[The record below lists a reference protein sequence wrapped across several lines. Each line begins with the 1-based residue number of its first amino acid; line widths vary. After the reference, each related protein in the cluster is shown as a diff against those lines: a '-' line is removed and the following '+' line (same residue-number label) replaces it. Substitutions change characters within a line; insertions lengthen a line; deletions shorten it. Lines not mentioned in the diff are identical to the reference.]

1 MTAGLG
7 ARLHL
12 VAGEPRLWLR
22 RLVLLKAPDFSAVI
36 RDIPLKRGLNIV
48 LGFGEETE
56 DTSDELGSS
65 SFIRS
70 GHSVGKTTFCRL
82 VRHILGEDTFGTKRA
97 QERIRSCFPQGWVA
111 AEVVVDGSSW
121 AVARPFSTNS
131 LPKTKPEARVE
142 DLFAPNFA
150 GVRMDEYQAALA
162 RLLPPHCDLPSMTF
176 EWRHL
181 LAWLS
186 RDQEARLRNFWT
198 WRESDAESGVR
209 FKKPVEHPK
218 HLARGVLKLLSP
230 EIQELEDHVTELHV
244 CHKQAVD
251 EREQLENEPRLRQMD
266 LKRRLSQLLPN
277 NPPSPIDN
285 SKPMFSLEM
294 LVKNELLRLRSEIK
308 AREQDLD
315 ATDDKISRLDSVL
328 RSKEKEI
335 SLLLAAEERRDAM
348 IEVLKDD
355 DDPDEKRLQKL
366 EQEMKDQCAYVPE
379 IKIEQC
385 QYAIDYLAKRRARK
399 NVSKIGTYKD
409 QMHGQR
415 AAQELQQEN
424 EAAKADLAQERSE
437 LSSIQ
442 AFKDKLR
449 LDRTRIRS
457 ELDDL
462 ERKCEDLSRIC
473 EEYGNNEAIL
483 AGTVENHELSKA
495 QEEEATLAV
504 DLADAE
510 ARLKKARQDA
520 LVHGDT
526 VREVFSDLVRYTFG
540 AAYSGDIQHDNDL
553 CFRVL
558 ESGEQAGA
566 VVDTLATILGDITA
580 MLCAGHG
587 ASYHPGFLI
596 HDSPREADLNHRL
609 YTRLL
614 TLMWTVTSDCGGPVE
629 APFQYILTTTTKPP
643 DDAAK
648 SICLQMK
655 AWPEKEMLLG
665 RRLNCQSE
673 LEQGVLEFSTQ

>member
-1 MTAGLG
+1 MLKTS
-7 ARLHL
+7 LHQ
-12 VAGEPRLWLR
+12 
-22 RLVLLKAPDFSAVI
+22 
-36 RDIPLKRGLNIV
+36 
-48 LGFGEETE
+48 
-56 DTSDELGSS
+56 TS
-65 SFIRS
+65 
-70 GHSVGKTTFCRL
+70 
-82 VRHILGEDTFGTKRA
+82 RA
-97 QERIRSCFPQGWVA
+97 CAW
-111 AEVVVDGSSW
+111 
-121 AVARPFSTNS
+121 
-131 LPKTKPEARVE
+131 
-142 DLFAPNFA
+142 
-150 GVRMDEYQAALA
+150 DEYQAALA
-162 RLLPPHCDLPSMTF
+162 RLLPPHCDLPGMTF

-186 RDQEARLRNFWT
+186 RDQEARLRHFWA
-198 WRESDAESGVR
+198 WRESYAESGVR
-209 FKKPVEHPK
+209 FKKPVEYPK
-218 HLARGVLKLLSP
+218 HLAKGVLKLLSP
-230 EIQELEDHVTELHV
+230 EIQELEDHVAELHV
-244 CHKQAVD
+244 RYKQAVD
-251 EREQLENEPRLRQMD
+251 EREQLETEPLFKRKD
-266 LKRRLSQLLPN
+266 LERRLSQLLPN
-277 NPPSPIDN
+277 FPSFPIDN
-285 SKPMFSLEM
+285 AKPMFSPEVLA
-294 LVKNELLRLRSEIK
+294 KNELGGLRSIIK
-308 AREQDLD
+308 GREQKLD
-315 ATDDKISRLDSVL
+315 ATDDKISRLDSLL
-328 RSKEKEI
+328 RSRGKEI
-335 SLLLAAEERRDAM
+335 SMLLGPEERRDAM

-355 DDPDEKRLQKL
+355 DDPDEYRLQKL
-366 EQEMKDQCAYVPE
+366 EQDMKDQCAFAE

-437 LSSIQ
+437 LSSMQ

-449 LDRTRIRS
+449 LDRARIRS

-495 QEEEATLAV
+495 QEEEATLAA
-504 DLADAE
+504 DLAAAE

-526 VREVFSDLVRYTFG
+526 VREFFSSLVRYIFG

-553 CFRVL
+553 CFRVH
-558 ESGEQAGA
+558 ENGEQAGA

-614 TLMWTVTSDCGGPVE
+614 TLMWTVTNECGGPEE
-629 APFQYILTTTTKPP
+629 APFQYILTTTTRPP
-643 DDAAK
+643 EEVAE
-648 SICLQMK
+648 SICLQLK
-655 AWPEKEMLLG
+655 SWPEKEMLFG

-673 LEQGVLEFSTQ
+673 LQQGVLEFSTQ